1 MMASRRSKKHGVTP
15 GTIRGK
21 DKNWL
26 SEGMEERRYNYAMDT
41 ARSALGKTRQCS
53 SCNGVSVCYKSGVT
67 VGYGAR
73 SWWHCPECAHEYTK
87 EISPEKMEQFYQEDL
102 KKMLDK
108 GKVPEVTA

>member
-1 MMASRRSKKHGVTP
+1 MASRRSKKHGITP

-41 ARSALGKTRQCS
+41 ANGALNQTETCKKCGGLAACINAAVLKNFGVRAYWLCS
-53 SCNGVSVCYKSGVT
+53 DCG
-67 VGYGAR
+67 R
-73 SWWHCPECAHEYTK
+73 EYTK
-87 EISPEKMEQFYQEDL
+87 EISPEKLKQYYREDL

-108 GKVPEVTA
+108 GKIPEVTA